1 MRLKCII
8 SILTR
13 RSLFISVLR
22 RVRSARVHGLFPESA
37 FIFTS
42 SHYVPAVIYI
52 FILWH
57 INKVFT
63 VRPEKY
69 FCGQLVLSWTC
80 RGNMSQHETLKDHF
94 LPLQAVCL
102 ACRERWNVSTYTSSC
117 FVFSLSSHEMWCFL
131 ICVSNCVHVVMRLV
145 CSPSFAVLR
154 DLSHLKHQGLRW
166 GCSLIS
172 LATKRN
178 TGWVKKHAALIVL

>member
-8 SILTR
+8 SILTG

-22 RVRSARVHGLFPESA
+22 RVRKATRVHGLFPESA

-69 FCGQLVLSWTC
+69 LCGQLVLSWTC
-80 RGNMSQHETLKDHF
+80 RGNMSQHETLEDHF

-102 ACRERWNVSTYTSSC
+102 ACRERWNVSTCTSSSC
-117 FVFSLSSHEMWCFL
+117 FVFSLSSHEMWRFFNLRVQPCACCYEISVFALLCSAEGL
-131 ICVSNCVHVVMRLV
+131 IAPEAPRSQVRV
-145 CSPSFAVLR
+145 
-154 DLSHLKHQGLRW
+154 
-166 GCSLIS
+166 
-172 LATKRN
+172 
-178 TGWVKKHAALIVL
+178 